1 MQIIDE
7 QINFHTFPRGGICSK
22 KHYLSPLRRD
32 PANDSCSIYNTYI
45 ESILNKNHNHLNI
58 GRIVYYI
65 EGKSLKTLVCLLTQK
80 RSVVLICHCFCLD

>member
-58 GRIVYYI
+58 GRIVYFI
-65 EGKSLKTLVCLLTQK
+65 EGNSLKTK